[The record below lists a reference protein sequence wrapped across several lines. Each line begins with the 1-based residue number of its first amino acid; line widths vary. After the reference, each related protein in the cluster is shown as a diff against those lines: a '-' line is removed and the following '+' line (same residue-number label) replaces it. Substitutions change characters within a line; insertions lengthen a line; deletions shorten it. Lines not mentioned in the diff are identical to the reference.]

1 MSWLLDRLRERV
13 ASLKAAGLP
22 VPAKPPVRKRTW
34 LFPWALQKRYE
45 RKIGEVMRRFF
56 ATIDWSKYPD
66 WLKSYHG
73 DAESFSAGWSRT
85 LASLRA
91 AQKDL
96 FDGDEAENL
105 YGGIFTLSNDVNDFN
120 ADQWR
125 AFLQGM
131 LGTEFFPLDYP
142 GIQETLTAWR
152 DRNFEL
158 IRSLTDAYIQ
168 KVNDLVTDGVRN
180 GTRWEDLAPQIK
192 ALEQR
197 LSVTRARLIAR
208 DQVSKLNG
216 ELARRRQMDAGV
228 EEYTWSTS
236 GDERVR
242 GNPLGPYAKAIPS
255 HYLMD
260 GKVCRWDNPSVY
272 KLNGEWV
279 PRTSKMSPAHPSQ
292 EIQCRCVGL
301 PRMEELWQ
309 EAKATA

>member
-45 RKIGEVMRRFF
+45 RRIGEIMRRFF
-56 ATIDWSKYPD
+56 EVADWSKYPD

-73 DAESFSAGWSRT
+73 DAETFSAGWSRT

-91 AQKDL
+91 AQQSM
-96 FDGDEAENL
+96 FEGAEAENL
-105 YGGIFTLSNDVNDFN
+105 YAGIFTLSNDVNDFN

-142 GIQETLTAWR
+142 GIQETLTTWR

-158 IRSLTDAYIQ
+158 IRSLTDTYIQ

-272 KLNGEWV
+272 NLNGEWV

>member
-1 MSWLLDRLRERV
+1 MSWLLDRLRERI
-13 ASLKAAGLP
+13 AGLRAAGLP
-22 VPAKPPVRKRTW
+22 VPAKAPVRKRTW

-45 RKIGEVMRRFF
+45 RRIGETMRRFF
-56 ATIDWSKYPD
+56 EVADWSKYPD

-73 DAESFSAGWSRT
+73 DAETFSAGWSRT

-91 AQKDL
+91 AQQSM
-96 FDGDEAENL
+96 FEGAEAENL
-105 YGGIFTLSNDVNDFN
+105 YAGIFTLSNDVNEFN

-125 AFLQGM
+125 AYLQGM

-142 GIQETLTAWR
+142 GIQETLSAWR
-152 DRNFEL
+152 DQNFEL
-158 IRSLTDAYIQ
+158 IRSLTDTYIQ
-168 KVNDLVTDGVRN
+168 RANGIVTEGVRN

-192 ALEQR
+192 VLEKN

-242 GNPLGPYAKAIPS
+242 GNPLGPNAKAVPS

-260 GKVCRWDNPSVY
+260 GKICRWDNPSVY
-272 KLNGEWV
+272 KLAGEWV
-279 PRTSKMSPAHPSQ
+279 PRTAKMSPAHPSQ

-301 PRMEELWQ
+301 PRMDELWQ

>member
-1 MSWLLDRLRERV
+1 MSWLLDRLRERI
-13 ASLKAAGLP
+13 AGLRAAGLP
-22 VPAKPPVRKRTW
+22 VPAKAPVRKRTW

-45 RKIGEVMRRFF
+45 RRITELMRRFF
-56 ATIDWSKYPD
+56 ATIDWNNYPD

-91 AQKDL
+91 AQQSL
-96 FDGDEAENL
+96 FEGGEAENL
-105 YGGIFTLSNDVNDFN
+105 YAGIFTLSNDVNEFN

-125 AFLQGM
+125 AYLQSM

-142 GIQETLTAWR
+142 EIQETLTLWR

-168 KVNDLVTDGVRN
+168 KVNDLVTEGVRN
-180 GTRWEDLAPQIK
+180 GTRWEDLAPEIK
-192 ALEQR
+192 AMESR
-197 LSVTRARLIAR
+197 LSASRARLIAR

-242 GNPLGPYAKAIPS
+242 GNPLGRFPKSVPS

-260 GKVCRWDNPSVY
+260 GKICRWDDPKVY
-272 KLNGEWV
+272 KLGEEWV
-279 PRTSKMSPAHPSQ
+279 PRTAKMSQAHPSQ
-292 EIQCRCVGL
+292 DIQCRCVGL
-301 PRMEELWQ
+301 PRMDELWQ
-309 EAKATA
+309 EAKAVA